1 VGTGTLYRHF
11 PTREAL
17 AEAVYHGEVATLCD
31 RARELQATLP
41 AAEALAA
48 FLRGMVDHIHAH
60 QGLARTL
67 AMLMADRSGVRAKGG
82 RALEQAVTDLVA
94 TAVQEGAVRDDVGAG
109 AVMMALHG
117 IGAAHDRPDWRAE
130 ADGVITLV
138 LDGLRR
144 RHLVQAE
151 SATPVKSEDVCE
163 SDEGAAEPAFRLGFG
178 DSGDQVVTDRASVV
192 LASEGADLGEH
203 VLQQEPHVDLL
214 ADPDRMVRT
223 GQVGAVRAEAGSGS
237 DAQVSAR
244 GEEHQRDGR

>member
-1 VGTGTLYRHF
+1 MTADKPLRADAQRKREALLATAREVFDAGDFFDLRFDDFAHLAGVGTGTLYRHF

-31 RARELQATLP
+31 LARRLQATLP

-60 QGLARTL
+60 KGLARTL
-67 AMLMADRSGVRAKGG
+67 AMLMADRSGVLAEGG

-109 AVMMALHG
+109 TVMMALHG

-144 RHLVQAE
+144 P
-151 SATPVKSEDVCE
+151 SST
-163 SDEGAAEPAFRLGFG
+163 AAE
-178 DSGDQVVTDRASVV
+178 
-192 LASEGADLGEH
+192 H
-203 VLQQEPHVDLL
+203 
-214 ADPDRMVRT
+214 PDWRSR
-223 GQVGAVRAEAGSGS
+223 
-237 DAQVSAR
+237 
-244 GEEHQRDGR
+244 